1 MKKTW
6 CYPLPVH
13 RFRGILRSLIF
24 PFFVNAM
31 LCLILFKR
39 QYEEKQ
45 LKAQQERAQRRLEFS
60 NQESRLMN
68 QVSRLYDV
76 TLYDVTLL

>member
-1 MKKTW
+1 
-6 CYPLPVH
+6 
-13 RFRGILRSLIF
+13 
-24 PFFVNAM
+24 M

>member
-1 MKKTW
+1 MCK
-6 CYPLPVH
+6 H
-13 RFRGILRSLIF
+13 
-24 PFFVNAM
+24 
-31 LCLILFKR
+31 LCSNLFDAVSIGLFQR

-68 QVSRLYDV
+68 QVRK
-76 TLYDVTLL
+76 

>member
-1 MKKTW
+1 MWIISGKE
-6 CYPLPVH
+6 YVLLDFVEIMNLFIIAQRMFFFYHNISFLLPM
-13 RFRGILRSLIF
+13 L
-24 PFFVNAM
+24 

-68 QVSRLYDV
+68 QVSR
-76 TLYDVTLL
+76 